1 MLILLLGIK
10 REMIMKIRIGISG
23 TKEYSDRDRIKK
35 YCYKLKQLFE
45 EDLVIVTRGKAYG
58 VEKLAKNMANLFD
71 IEYEEILPMHKKWKT
86 VEYSSKVGFLNSKE
100 YAENLDSLVI
110 FGENLPEALFWV
122 IDNLKKQNKKVVFR
136 Q

>member
-23 TKEYSDRDRIKK
+23 TKEYSDRDIIKE

-58 VEKLAKNMANLFD
+58 AEKLAKNMANLFD
-71 IEYEEILPMHKKWKT
+71 IEYEEIPYK
-86 VEYSSKVGFLNSKE
+86 N
-100 YAENLDSLVI
+100 
-110 FGENLPEALFWV
+110 
-122 IDNLKKQNKKVVFR
+122 
-136 Q
+136 